1 MKGTRS
7 LITFPV
13 SRWQEEKG
21 FEPTSEWPQ
30 CSVLVMDP
38 HCLQKLSSRTQAFV
52 VVQSL
57 SHVWLWD
64 FMPGSPV
71 LNYLPEF
78 ASVHVH
84 WAGDAISSSA
94 AVFSFCLQ
102 SFPATESF
110 PMSWLFK
117 QQVAKVLELQLQ
129 HQSFQWIVRLISFRI
144 DWFELLAVQG
154 TLKSLLQHH
163 NLKDILLVCIFI
175 IFVCLSALYC
185 F

>member
-1 MKGTRS
+1 MTGRKRIWTHIWVTLVFRPCNG
-7 LITFPV
+7 
-13 SRWQEEKG
+13 
-21 FEPTSEWPQ
+21 PTLFTKAIQQNSSFCC
-30 CSVLVMDP
+30 CSVT
-38 HCLQKLSSRTQAFV
+38 KSRLTLRLHGC
-52 VVQSL
+52 S
-57 SHVWLWD
+57 
-64 FMPGSPV
+64 MPGSPV

-163 NLKDILLVCIFI
+163 SSKVPIL
-175 IFVCLSALYC
+175 
-185 F
+185 